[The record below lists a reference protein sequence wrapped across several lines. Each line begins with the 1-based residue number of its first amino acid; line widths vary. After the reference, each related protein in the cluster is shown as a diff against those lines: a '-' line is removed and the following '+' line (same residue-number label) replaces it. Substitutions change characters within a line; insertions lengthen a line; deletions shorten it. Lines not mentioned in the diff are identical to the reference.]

1 MTSISIGFFLLGAT
15 ILWGGFMVTL
25 AITIKNERKTN

>member
-1 MTSISIGFFLLGAT
+1 MTSVSTGFFILGAT
-15 ILWGGFMVTL
+15 ILWGGFIVTL

>member
-1 MTSISIGFFLLGAT
+1 MTSISIVFFLLGAT

>member
-25 AITIKNERKTN
+25 AITIKNERNTN

>member
-1 MTSISIGFFLLGAT
+1 MTSISIVFFLLGAT

-25 AITIKNERKTN
+25 SITIKNERKTN